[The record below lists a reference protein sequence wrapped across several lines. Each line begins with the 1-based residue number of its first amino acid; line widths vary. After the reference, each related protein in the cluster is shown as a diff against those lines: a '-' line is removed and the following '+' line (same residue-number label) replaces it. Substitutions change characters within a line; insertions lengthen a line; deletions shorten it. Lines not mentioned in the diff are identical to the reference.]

1 MRKKQISPK
10 NYTDYIEN
18 RYDDMRDMLKKS
30 RMILE
35 QEETEVTTD
44 IDVGKKREKE
54 KTKVYNVSSGK
65 VITHGETQL
74 ELGLTD
80 EEKTT
85 YQSTMDDFVEQV
97 SELVDYQPINIYENN
112 VEWGGRLIKEDMD
125 FFFSIGESNGVFI
138 SGDMMRLDSEFM
150 DTIEKLKTF
159 YNIFSSKWSKVLAN
173 RKTTEINN

>member
-1 MRKKQISPK
+1 MRKKQTTPT

-18 RYDDMRDMLKKS
+18 QYDDMRDMLKKS
-30 RMILE
+30 RMLVE
-35 QEETEVTTD
+35 QEGGSMTTD

-65 VITHGETQL
+65 IITHGDTEI

-85 YQSTMDDFVEQV
+85 YQSTMDDFIEQV
-97 SELVDYQPINIYENN
+97 SELVDYQPINLYQNN

-125 FFFSIGESNGVFI
+125 FFFSIGESNGVFL
-138 SGDMMRLDSEFM
+138 SGDMMRLDEDFM
-150 DTIEKLKTF
+150 ETIEKLNSF
-159 YNIFSSKWSKVLAN
+159 YNIFSAKWSKFLAN